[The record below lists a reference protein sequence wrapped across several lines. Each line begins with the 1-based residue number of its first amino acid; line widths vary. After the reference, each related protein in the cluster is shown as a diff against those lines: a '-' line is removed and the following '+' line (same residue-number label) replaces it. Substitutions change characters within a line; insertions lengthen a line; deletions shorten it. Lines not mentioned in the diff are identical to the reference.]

1 MKNATSLAGKV
12 AVISGAGGGIG
23 RAISFELAS
32 LGATVFGAS
41 RSPGALSDTGALI
54 RGAGYQTFIG
64 IPTDVT
70 MESQVCSLFAEVAKS
85 GPLDILINN
94 AGSGKPASLLDATVD
109 DWDSQMAINARAVFL
124 CTREAARQMLPRG
137 SGDIIN
143 LSSMAGKRP
152 AGGFSA
158 YTASKHAAVGF
169 TEAIS
174 RELRRANIRVCSLC
188 PGAVA
193 TQMRRDVAPGEDP
206 GTITQPE
213 EVAALISFILT
224 AGVGIRDFAMDIF

>member
-1 MKNATSLAGKV
+1 MKNTASLAGKV
-12 AVISGAGGGIG
+12 AVVTGAGGGIG
-23 RAISFELAS
+23 RAICLELAS
-32 LGATVFGAS
+32 QGVIVFGAS
-41 RSPGALSDTGALI
+41 RSPSALADTGALI
-54 RGAGYQTFIG
+54 RSAGYEPFISV
-64 IPTDVT
+64 PTDVT
-70 MESQVCSLFAEVAKS
+70 LESQVCSLFSEVAKS

-94 AGSGKPASLLDATVD
+94 AGSGKPARLLDATVD

-124 CTREAARQMLPRG
+124 CTREAARRMLARG

-152 AGGFSA
+152 AAGFSA

-174 RELRRANIRVCSLC
+174 RELRGTNIRVCSLC

-193 TQMRRDVAPGEDP
+193 TRMRRNVAPGEDSR
-206 GTITQPE
+206 TITQPE
-213 EVAALISFILT
+213 GIAALISFILV
-224 AGVGIRDFAMDIF
+224 AGVGIRDIAMDIF